1 MNAVKKYTTFDEL
14 KSCEIKTTQ
23 HALSLKKHIEF
34 EKVILDIRSN
44 KNIQATQTK
53 PKQ

>member
-14 KSCEIKTTQ
+14 KSSEIKTTKY
-23 HALSLKKHIEF
+23 ALSLKKHNEF

-44 KNIQATQTK
+44 KNIQANQNK